1 MIFVYQDDGSLCA
14 MESVAQANRHYEAID
29 VENLE
34 YTFLDDSGHVLKPVF
49 RAPTKKKWLFF
60 FSIADPGPFTLEL
73 TNERRDDLLMQLRS
87 GDIPIDRGPTSVQ
100 TLDELRQVAP
110 HLFSS

>member
-29 VENLE
+29 VENAE
-34 YTFLDDSGHVLKPVF
+34 YTFLDDSGRVLKPVF

-60 FSIADPGPFTLEL
+60 FSITDPGPFTLEP
-73 TNERRDDLLMQLRS
+73 TDERREDLLGRLRS
-87 GDIPIDRGPTSVQ
+87 GEIPIDRGPTSVR
-100 TLDELRQVAP
+100 TLDELRQAAP
-110 HLFSS
+110 QLFSP